1 MSRPARRSDGVIIYA
16 ARTPIAKSRP
26 AASRKT
32 ACIISRFVY
41 IILTIV
47 FDAYEAGRGEARPAQ
62 RDAGGETLKNLPLL
76 SADFKRDY
84 VATLAIVLFFLI
96 VVAEITLAI
105 AIPAYLYRE
114 NAMALEVRRLKL
126 LESFDSARNRC
137 NRIKPKNTAA
147 SMELQLVSW
156 NLDRLAVYMRGES
169 KHLTGD
175 EISRI
180 QEAINNSHG
189 VLSVIESGKS
199 LSQEAE
205 LKTDIYIDSLI
216 PKKGEK

>member
-1 MSRPARRSDGVIIYA
+1 M
-16 ARTPIAKSRP
+16 K
-26 AASRKT
+26 
-32 ACIISRFVY
+32 
-41 IILTIV
+41 
-47 FDAYEAGRGEARPAQ
+47 Q
-62 RDAGGETLKNLPLL
+62 LPLQ
-76 SADFKRDY
+76 SANFKRDY

-96 VVAEITLAI
+96 VISEVTLAI
-105 AIPAYLYRE
+105 AIPTYLYRE

-126 LESFDSARNRC
+126 LESFDNARNRC
-137 NRIKPKNTAA
+137 KRIKPKNTAA
-147 SMELQLVSW
+147 AMELQLVSW

-169 KHLTGD
+169 KHLNTD

-189 VLSVIESGKS
+189 VLNVIEKGQS

-216 PKKGEK
+216 PKKGRK